1 MPQKTRIAMI
11 SKSVHSASHRAA
23 LTQAGFDVIDL
34 DGNPTSIPDRAD
46 MVVCRTQSCSHAAS
60 SMALKWARAEEGRKG
75 LCLLADGLTQIV
87 EWAVDGRMKMQTSMA
102 EEAKPNVQ
110 KVAGAM
116 RYLFRTFGFISVGMA
131 DWMTLAEVVDV
142 AGLIG
147 SARGGGF
154 ETATARQAL
163 ITLTGGNLGTQRRR
177 LTDFARGRA
186 VFFHNV
192 SARTGPLLRDS
203 VVRHRLASCPA
214 AMDLL
219 RVPGREQ
226 VPLAEPLKTSSVV
239 LSAAARPDLVLD
251 AVFPPP
257 VTVEEEPVPE
267 AAAPPPLPEAR
278 EETDEEIVDLPT
290 DTVQE
295 SKPPKP
301 LTPVQEVE
309 EAIRLLHSYMKEAGV
324 HRIVLTPESAE
335 VTRTFTAGETLN
347 FGEN

>member
-1 MPQKTRIAMI
+1 MPQKMRIAMI
-11 SKSVHSASHRAA
+11 SKSAHSASHRAA

-34 DGNPTSIPDRAD
+34 DGNPTSIPERAD
-46 MVVCRTQSCSHAAS
+46 MVVCRPQSCSHGAS
-60 SMALKWARAEEGRKG
+60 DIALKWARAKEGRRG

-87 EWAVDGRMKMQTSMA
+87 EWAVAGRMKMQTTTA
-102 EEAKPNVQ
+102 EEAKPNVH

-131 DWMTLAEVVDV
+131 DWMTLEDVVNV
-142 AGLIG
+142 AGLIESHG
-147 SARGGGF
+147 SGF

-203 VVRHRLASCPA
+203 VVRHRLANCPA

-226 VPLAEPLKTSSVV
+226 VPLTEPLKTSSVV
-239 LSAAARPDLVLD
+239 LSAASHSGLVLE
-251 AVFPPP
+251 AVSSDP
-257 VTVEEEPVPE
+257 VIAEEEPVPE

-278 EETDEEIVDLPT
+278 EETDEEMGDRPA
-290 DTVQE
+290 DKAE
-295 SKPPKP
+295 ADKPLKP

-309 EAIRLLHSYMKEAGV
+309 EAIRLLHSYMKDAGV

-335 VTRTFTAGETLN
+335 VTRTFTSGGTLN

>member
-1 MPQKTRIAMI
+1 MRIAMI
-11 SKSVHSASHRAA
+11 SKSAHSASHRAA

-46 MVVCRTQSCSHAAS
+46 MVVCRPQSCSHGAS
-60 SMALKWARAEEGRKG
+60 SMALKWARAKEGRRG

-87 EWAVDGRMKMQTSMA
+87 EWAVAGRVKMEKSAVTG
-102 EEAKPNVQ
+102 AKPNVQ

-131 DWMTLAEVVDV
+131 DWMTLEDVVNV
-142 AGLIG
+142 AGLLE
-147 SARGGGF
+147 SADSAGF
-154 ETATARQAL
+154 ETADARQAL

-177 LTDFARGRA
+177 LTDFAGGRA

-203 VVRHRLASCPA
+203 TVRHRLATCPHA
-214 AMDLL
+214 LDLL

-239 LSAAARPDLVLD
+239 LSAASHSGLVLE
-251 AVFPPP
+251 AVSSDP
-257 VTVEEEPVPE
+257 VIAEEEPVPE

-278 EETDEEIVDLPT
+278 EETDEEIVDRPM
-290 DTVQE
+290 DTVE
-295 SKPPKP
+295 KSKPLKP

-309 EAIRLLHSYMKEAGV
+309 EAIRLLHSYMKDAGV
-324 HRIVLTPESAE
+324 HRIVLTPDSAE
-335 VTRTFTAGETLN
+335 VTRTFTAGGTLN
-347 FGEN
+347 FGEH

>member
-1 MPQKTRIAMI
+1 MPQKMRIAMI
-11 SKSVHSASHRAA
+11 SKSAHSASHRAA

-46 MVVCRTQSCSHAAS
+46 MVVCRPQSCSHNAS
-60 SMALKWARAEEGRKG
+60 NMALKWARAEKGRKE

-87 EWAVDGRMKMQTSMA
+87 EWAVAGRMKMQTSTA
-102 EEAKPNVQ
+102 DEAKPNVH

-116 RYLFRTFGFISVGMA
+116 RYIFRTFGFISVGMA
-131 DWMTLAEVVDV
+131 DWMTLEDVVNV
-142 AGLIG
+142 AGLIESHG
-147 SARGGGF
+147 SGF

-177 LTDFARGRA
+177 LTDFARGKA

-203 VVRHRLASCPA
+203 VVRHRLANCPA

-226 VPLAEPLKTSSVV
+226 MPLAEPLKTSSVV
-239 LSAAARPDLVLD
+239 LNAASQPGLVLD
-251 AVFPPP
+251 AATPP
-257 VTVEEEPVPE
+257 VTIEEELVPE

-278 EETDEEIVDLPT
+278 EETDEEIVDRLM
-290 DTVQE
+290 DTAEE

-309 EAIRLLHSYMKEAGV
+309 EAIRLLHSYMKDAGV

-335 VTRTFTAGETLN
+335 VTRTFTAGGTLN